1 MKQEQGGCE
10 GLWSITEI
18 VCACC
23 TCFFFANTDMAEEHF
38 GKPHFLF
45 REFTRFSPSKSEF
58 KSNELQAK
66 TKRLVI

>member
-1 MKQEQGGCE
+1 MK
-10 GLWSITEI
+10 
-18 VCACC
+18 ACGALLKS
-23 TCFFFANTDMAEEHF
+23 FVPAALVFFANTDMAEEHF